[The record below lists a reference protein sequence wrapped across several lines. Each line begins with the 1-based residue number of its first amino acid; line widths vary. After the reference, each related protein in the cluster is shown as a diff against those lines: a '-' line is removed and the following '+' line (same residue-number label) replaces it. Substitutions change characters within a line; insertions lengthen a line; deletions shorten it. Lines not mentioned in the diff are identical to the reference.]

1 MDAAL
6 ITQVIGTGR
15 IRPAAESS
23 HVLGNHGSH
32 EVFPESEEEIAA
44 VLRAAHEQGW
54 TVIPMGG
61 GTKRGFGGTEEK
73 ADILLGLSDC
83 RGIAEYEPGDMTV
96 TVKPGTTIQEIN
108 AHLAAHGQMLPLDPY
123 WPRHAT
129 IGGVVAAN
137 DSGPKRLR
145 YGSARDHVIGMRV
158 VYPDGRLIRTGG
170 KVVKN
175 VAGYD
180 MNKLFIGSMGTLG
193 VMSEI
198 TMKLRP
204 LPPFQTL
211 LLLAFSRS
219 DFTLIRSFAV
229 SLLDSLLEPVSME
242 FLSPAVHRNM
252 NGGHGYALAIA
263 FEDEEKAVRYQEE
276 WVKARLPA
284 DAEIQSW
291 EQEEAAEW
299 WMRFA
304 RLPPSG
310 VSSGDREETLAVK
323 IGSKNLDV
331 LEIVRACHDVGERY
345 GLAAQ
350 AHGGVGHGIT
360 RVYVTGNP
368 TLFASYLTEIRSLAE
383 SRGGYAVVQHASLE
397 RRRELDVW
405 GRKPAAVS
413 LMEGIKRSIDPR
425 RVLNPNRFI
434 GGI

>member
-1 MDAAL
+1 MDATL
-6 ITQVIGTGR
+6 ISQVIGTGS
-15 IRPAAESS
+15 IRPAANSS
-23 HVLGNHGSH
+23 HVLGNHGLY
-32 EVFPESEEEIAA
+32 EVFPETEEEIAA
-44 VLRAAHEQGW
+44 VLRAAYEQGW

-61 GTKRGFGGTEEK
+61 GTKRGFGGTE
-73 ADILLGLSDC
+73 ANTDILLGLSAF
-83 RGIAEYEPGDMTV
+83 RGIVDYAPGDMTV

-108 AHLAAHGQMLPLDPY
+108 THLAAHGQMLPFDPY

-129 IGGVVAAN
+129 VGGVVAAN
-137 DSGPKRLR
+137 DSGPKRMR
-145 YGSARDHVIGMRV
+145 YGSVRDHVIGMRV
-158 VYPDGRLIRTGG
+158 VYPNGRIIRTGG

-198 TMKLRP
+198 TLKLRP

-219 DFTLIRSFAV
+219 DFTQIRSFAV
-229 SLLDSLLEPVSME
+229 SLLDSLMEPVSME
-242 FLSPAVHRNM
+242 FLSPAVNQYM
-252 NGGHGYALAIA
+252 SGGNGYALAIA

-276 WVKARLPA
+276 WVKARLPK
-284 DAEIQSW
+284 DTEILSW

-304 RLPPSG
+304 RLPPSAL
-310 VSSGDREETLAVK
+310 SSGDGEETMAIK

-331 LEIVRACHDVGERY
+331 LEIVKTCHELGERY
-345 GLAAQ
+345 DLAVQ
-350 AHGGVGHGIT
+350 THGGVGHGIT
-360 RVYVTGNP
+360 RVYLRGNP
-368 TLFASYLTEIRSLAE
+368 AHFAAYLTEIRSLAE
-383 SRGGYAVVQHASLE
+383 SRGGYAVIQHATLKQ
-397 RRRELDVW
+397 RRELDVW
-405 GRKPAAVS
+405 GRQPAAFF
-413 LMEGIKRSIDPR
+413 LMEGIKRTIDPR